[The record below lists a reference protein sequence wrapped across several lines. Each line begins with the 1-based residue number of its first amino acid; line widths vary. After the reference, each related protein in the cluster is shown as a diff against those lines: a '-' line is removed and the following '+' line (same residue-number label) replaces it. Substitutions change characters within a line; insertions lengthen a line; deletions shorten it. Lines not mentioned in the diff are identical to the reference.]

1 MASRR
6 KIKGLMRG
14 RVLRHLFDGKE
25 GESFCVLLA
34 PSLRSLESLMVCLAL
49 NASPKSYTRRKAE
62 LLRSTKSANCLQLT
76 LALPVR
82 LCSSLLVDN
91 HCSTGLLY
99 GLAAVNDG
107 LTLTTATGLARF
119 ERVL

>member
-1 MASRR
+1 
-6 KIKGLMRG
+6 
-14 RVLRHLFDGKE
+14 
-25 GESFCVLLA
+25 
-34 PSLRSLESLMVCLAL
+34 MVCLAL

-76 LALPVR
+76 LAL
-82 LCSSLLVDN
+82 LVDCAR
-91 HCSTGLLY
+91 HCWWITIALLY

-107 LTLTTATGLARF
+107 LTVTTATGLLPLFFSGYRLFGARF